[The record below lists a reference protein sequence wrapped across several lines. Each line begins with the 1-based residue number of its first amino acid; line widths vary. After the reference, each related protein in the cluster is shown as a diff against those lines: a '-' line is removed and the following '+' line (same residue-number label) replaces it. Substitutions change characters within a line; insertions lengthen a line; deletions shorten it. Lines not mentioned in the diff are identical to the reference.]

1 MNLFASFFSFLSEYI
16 EDSHNYYFSII
27 YDEKENEFKT
37 IEIIDEITLNSK
49 NSNYSSIKELKNIIK
64 SSSVIKKEIKNE
76 IKIVNKEKFGVPKI
90 KEIDINN
97 NNKKEIQKSPNKGK
111 EEIKICEKFM
121 LIGEPDNKYKNLE
134 EKIEL
139 LNIEFKNK
147 ITELKQDNYSL
158 KLQNKTY
165 DSKIKRIENENKLIK
180 ENNSILK
187 DKFSLL
193 SKEHQN
199 QKKKSEEENLKIKME
214 IKDIKHELNSIK
226 SRNLIKC
233 LLDYFYSIYYGLNFD
248 IDYKEKKD
256 AILEQ
261 ISKEIK

>member
-1 MNLFASFFSFLSEYI
+1 MKIKLYSE
-16 EDSHNYYFSII
+16 NY
-27 YDEKENEFKT
+27 N
-37 IEIIDEITLNSK
+37 
-49 NSNYSSIKELKNIIK
+49 
-64 SSSVIKKEIKNE
+64 KNE
-76 IKIVNKEKFGVPKI
+76 
-90 KEIDINN
+90 
-97 NNKKEIQKSPNKGK
+97 
-111 EEIKICEKFM
+111 
-121 LIGEPDNKYKNLE
+121 
-134 EKIEL
+134 
-139 LNIEFKNK
+139 
-147 ITELKQDNYSL
+147 
-158 KLQNKTY
+158 
-165 DSKIKRIENENKLIK
+165 KIKRIENENKLIK
-180 ENNSILK
+180 ESNSILK

-193 SKEHQN
+193 SKENQN